1 MSMGLPLY
9 LARTR
14 REMLEEKSGY
24 TAFMAC
30 HFSSRDEGLEPW
42 EDIPKCHMVI
52 LNDRIPPRDPDPGK
66 VAAQLRAVLEQ
77 TEATCVLLDLQRSGC
92 PEALIKAITALPC
105 PVGVTEMYAAG
116 SDCPVFAENPMHR
129 PLTDVLEKW
138 PGRELW
144 LDGAGNVQRITV
156 TAEGAAFVSLP
167 RQAVAG
173 VCHRDEK
180 LHCSYHAEAFED
192 RAEFT
197 LFRTKED
204 IHDLLQEAE
213 RLGFTKAVGLY
224 QELQDMYHF

>member
-1 MSMGLPLY
+1 MGLPLY
-9 LARTR
+9 LAKSG
-14 REMLEEKSGY
+14 REMLEETSGY

-30 HFSSRDEGLEPW
+30 HFSSCGNGLELW
-42 EDIPKCHMVI
+42 EKFPKCHMVI

-66 VAAQLRAVLEQ
+66 VTAQLSEILRQ
-77 TEATCVLLDLQRSGC
+77 TGADCVLLDLQRSGC
-92 PEALIKAITALPC
+92 PAALIKAITALPF

-116 SDCPVFAENPMHR
+116 LDCPVFVENPMHR
-129 PLTDVLEKW
+129 PLTDAAKKW

-144 LDGAGNVQRITV
+144 LDTAGNVQRITV
-156 TAEGAAFVSLP
+156 TAEGAKFASLP
-167 RQAVAG
+167 RQVVEG

-180 LHCSYHAEAFED
+180 LHCGYHIEVRED

-204 IHDLLQEAE
+204 LHDLLQEAE
-213 RLGFTKAVGLY
+213 RLGFAKAVGLY